1 LDGDKK
7 TLEEQTKRSFSGPRA
22 FQQDSYL
29 SHHEGSQIPKAQAQ
43 QTSKV
48 KGIMQVPYD
57 IESLLNKDMYGTAI
71 QKSTMNDQI
80 SPEMMTY
87 LLRQQLIQC
96 LIVNKHLERVIA
108 AFEWKQIIIAGKGN
122 IKAKEARMQE
132 NYVKN
137 IEQVLEKA
145 AISHQKLR
153 ARLNKME
160 LDLEQYINHVD
171 PKKMAFGTASKA
183 KVLRPFTKDSA
194 TK

>member
-1 LDGDKK
+1 M
-7 TLEEQTKRSFSGPRA
+7 E
-22 FQQDSYL
+22 
-29 SHHEGSQIPKAQAQ
+29 
-43 QTSKV
+43 
-48 KGIMQVPYD
+48 VPYD

-87 LLRQQLIQC
+87 LLRQQLIQYEIICFEKGLLMRNRC

-122 IKAKEARMQE
+122 IKAKEAKMQE

-160 LDLEQYINHVD
+160 LDLEQYVNHVD

>member
-1 LDGDKK
+1 
-7 TLEEQTKRSFSGPRA
+7 
-22 FQQDSYL
+22 
-29 SHHEGSQIPKAQAQ
+29 
-43 QTSKV
+43 
-48 KGIMQVPYD
+48 M
-57 IESLLNKDMYGTAI
+57 
-71 QKSTMNDQI
+71 
-80 SPEMMTY
+80 
-87 LLRQQLIQC
+87 
-96 LIVNKHLERVIA
+96 NKHLERVIA

-137 IEQVLEKA
+137 IERVLEKA

-160 LDLEQYINHVD
+160 LDLEQYVNHVD